1 MVTSNNSGRKIML
14 LFFIKMKDFL
24 FLRYCDKEK
33 PQSQKNHTS
42 KKWKARIG
50 YVNAHRAFS
59 YQRTSWQ
66 LNILASLL
74 LTAMDWCVS
83 YLCTNADVLAPCTN
97 SITRTILEIRLGHKC
112 ETLMN
117 GVSALIKTGETVF
130 LFSVLYSRRWSLWN
144 PGSGS
149 SQRADLL
156 GTLISKY
163 SPSKWEKLFSVI
175 WKQPK
180 SVVFVSGSPS

>member
-66 LNILASLL
+66 LNILVSLL

-130 LFSVLYSRRWSLWN
+130 SFLCSLLEKMVTLESRKWVLTESRLA
-144 PGSGS
+144 GHF
-149 SQRADLL
+149 DLQIL
-156 GTLISKY
+156 T
-163 SPSKWEKLFSVI
+163 F
-175 WKQPK
+175 
-180 SVVFVSGSPS
+180 